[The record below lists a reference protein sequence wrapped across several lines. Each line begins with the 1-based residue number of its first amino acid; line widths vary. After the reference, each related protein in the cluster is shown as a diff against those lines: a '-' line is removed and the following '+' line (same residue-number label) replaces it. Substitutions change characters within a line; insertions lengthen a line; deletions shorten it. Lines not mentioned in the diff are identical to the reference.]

1 MDGERDEVF
10 FFVTERPTSIAEL
23 MKRLYVA
30 PDEATRAHF
39 LHVNAHIDPNR
50 IRAGQLVVVTPAR
63 PSACTELEYA
73 FAAMARDANG
83 GQGAPESAAPEVV
96 NRFYDLLNIVDGQA
110 AGAVG
115 AYATAYSYRV
125 RRVGEIL
132 REIEEL
138 YVRTY
143 NRHGRLHLQS
153 FFQQRRAL
161 FERLD
166 QALGQMVR
174 SRLIDP
180 RHTKMKRALGLS
192 TRSTLNA
199 WRRQGRPVSSIPEF
213 HRHYERVSRLA
224 LHLRRLGYVGIGMD
238 GYYSYRRIQEA
249 CTVDNPDPAC
259 TRRRFTETGRLI
271 GSVGGGIG
279 GGSLATYGIC
289 TVVFGLPTSGTSV
302 IWCGVLA
309 GGAGAFGV
317 GMALGAFGEMIAEFV
332 YERKYQVSPQ

>member
-23 MKRLYVA
+23 MKQLYVA
-30 PDEATRAHF
+30 PDEATQAHF

-83 GQGAPESAAPEVV
+83 GQGAPESAAPEIV

-125 RRVGEIL
+125 RRVAEVL

-143 NRHGRLHLQS
+143 NQHGRLHLQS

-161 FERLD
+161 LERLD

-180 RHTKMKRALGLS
+180 RHTKLKRAPGLS

-259 TRRRFTETGRLI
+259 TRRWYRWWLASHLWHLHCSLRASNQRRQRDLVRRSCRWRRRLRPRDGARRVGRTG
-271 GSVGGGIG
+271 G
-279 GGSLATYGIC
+279 
-289 TVVFGLPTSGTSV
+289 
-302 IWCGVLA
+302 
-309 GGAGAFGV
+309 
-317 GMALGAFGEMIAEFV
+317 
-332 YERKYQVSPQ
+332 